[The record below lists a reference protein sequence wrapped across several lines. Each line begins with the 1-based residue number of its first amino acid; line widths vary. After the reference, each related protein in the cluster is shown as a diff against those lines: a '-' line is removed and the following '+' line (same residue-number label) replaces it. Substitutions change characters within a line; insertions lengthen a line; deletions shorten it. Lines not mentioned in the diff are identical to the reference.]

1 MKTLSP
7 GARGSSNGVRLRNDI
22 GRRATA
28 GFDWPWRR
36 GCGPALNAAIAGRP
50 AGDEGPD
57 LAPLRAALA
66 ADGVLIGARRIR
78 LGDEAAL
85 IEPRTAATPANLA
98 RRRASGAA
106 RMIARLLIGELGGDP
121 AAPLMRST
129 SGAPLWPDGFMGS
142 LAHDDSFAVAAVARN
157 PSVAGLGVDVE
168 PAEPLPADLIDL
180 VLGDEEKRLRQGDE
194 VARRLVFA
202 CKEAVYK
209 AIHSIDGTE
218 LEYADIEVRRDEGMA
233 SLMDGRRLRLA
244 ALAAERLIAVAI
256 C

>member
-1 MKTLSP
+1 MKTPSP
-7 GARGSSNGVRLRNDI
+7 GARGSSNGARLRHDI
-22 GRRATA
+22 GRRISA

-121 AAPLMRST
+121 AATLMPSV
-129 SGAPLWPDGFMGS
+129 SGAPLWPDGFIGS
-142 LAHDDSFAVAAVARN
+142 LAHDDSFAVAVVARRA
-157 PSVAGLGVDVE
+157 SVAGLGVDVE
-168 PAEPLPADLIDL
+168 PAEPLPADLTDL
-180 VLGDEEKRLRQGDE
+180 VLRDEEKRLTEGRE
-194 VARRLVFA
+194 VSRRLVFA

-209 AIHSIDGTE
+209 AIHPLNGTK
-218 LEYADIEVRRDEGMA
+218 LEYADIEVRLDEGMA